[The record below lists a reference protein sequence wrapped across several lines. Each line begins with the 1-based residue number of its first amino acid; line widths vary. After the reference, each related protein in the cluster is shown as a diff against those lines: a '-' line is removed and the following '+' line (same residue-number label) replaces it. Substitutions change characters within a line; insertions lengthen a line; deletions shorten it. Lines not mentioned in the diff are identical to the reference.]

1 MKRMTLV
8 ILSALI
14 LALAAW
20 PARPAAADDE
30 TADTEIKIH
39 APLTAT
45 DCGTTPPTI
54 TVLGLTIDV
63 TNATFDS
70 GNGDDDQGEDEGG
83 AGQPSSGGCA
93 ALAVGDNVEVQLA
106 SEAAP
111 LAATH
116 VDDQGSDDPEVSIE
130 GPLQAV

>member
-20 PARPAAADDE
+20 PARPAAADGE

-45 DCGTTPPTI
+45 NCSATPPTI
-54 TVLGLTIDV
+54 TVLGLTIVV
-63 TNATFDS
+63 TNASFDS
-70 GNGDDDQGEDEGG
+70 E
-83 AGQPSSGGCA
+83 PSSCTKSSVGA
-93 ALAVGDNVEVQLA
+93 A
-106 SEAAP
+106 EAA
-111 LAATH
+111 
-116 VDDQGSDDPEVSIE
+116 
-130 GPLQAV
+130 